1 MIALQNTM
9 NLADAAHRRVE
20 GPTILL
26 GSGYYYDYEHPEDSL
41 MTIEDVAYGLGFTC
55 RFRGQ
60 CVERATGRRVFY
72 SVADHCEIMSRV
84 VPPELAFDA
93 LMHEVGETVVG
104 DPPTPLKGFCPEIR
118 VVEKRCEAAGLE
130 LFSVPMRD
138 RVLLKRYDLAMM
150 ATERRD
156 LMPWNGERWPFLDDA
171 GVEPLPQRIVPR
183 SPEESAAAF
192 LRRFDELKAA

>member
-1 MIALQNTM
+1 MQNTM

-41 MTIEDVAYGLGFTC
+41 MTIEDVAYGLAFTC

-130 LFSVPMRD
+130 LFSVPMSD
-138 RVLLKRYDLAMM
+138 RVLLKRFDLAMM